1 MNDICSLIISISL
14 SQKIFGIMGHYVLQ
28 VASDEYDKLQSIVK
42 NYQEEEIIKK
52 YKVEKSLF

>member
-1 MNDICSLIISISL
+1 
-14 SQKIFGIMGHYVLQ
+14 MGHYVLQ